1 MRIII
6 VTLILL
12 FISNVSF
19 SLEINGRLKDECKY
33 LTEVIERTFIYLQK
47 EFDRNS
53 TPSNA
58 LAVASALKKLDMS
71 YVIETKNKVCD

>member
-19 SLEINGRLKDECKY
+19 SLEINGRLKYECKY